1 MSSNELMLA
10 LSNEVERND
19 RYGAPPALTRAGQID
34 RRHEGQHA
42 LAIRDFEREAR
53 ERVAMAAVEATGD
66 IAWIQ
71 GRARV
76 ISDAK
81 FAIDRAAK
89 ESELIAQGDP
99 VKQAKFGLLD
109 DEFFAEVRGR
119 ANKPSPIATRLFPS

>member
-19 RYGAPPALTRAGQID
+19 RYGPPPALSRAGQID

-42 LAIRDFEREAR
+42 VAIRDLEREAR

-66 IAWIQ
+66 IAWIR

-76 ISDAK
+76 VSDAK
-81 FAIDRAAK
+81 FAIDRAGK
-89 ESELIAQGDP
+89 ESDLLAQDDP
-99 VKQAKFGLLD
+99 VKQAKYAILD
-109 DEFFAEVRGR
+109 DEFFNEAR
-119 ANKPSPIATRLFPS
+119 ARSNKSAPTANRLFPS